1 MTSRR
6 PTRSGMSTEE
16 IANQLELLNE
26 RNSISDLEDSDEGW
40 EEDDLEYSSYG
51 DEGVSTDESDSD
63 DDVSD
68 HEYHSNSANVPQVEI
83 PEGDQEDSELYQ
95 TAEAVMFPSRDNLFQ
110 TARTD
115 VFQPAS
121 VDLFQTA
128 SDLPFLSPDQQI
140 TPVPSE
146 TDYISPVGSTFTV
159 LEPSS
164 SGLDSDL
171 LALAASIGDS
181 ILDNSH
187 DHMYFY
193 IL

>member
-1 MTSRR
+1 MTYRR

-16 IANQLELLNE
+16 IVDQLELLNE
-26 RNSISDLEDSDEGW
+26 RNSISYLEDSDGGW

-95 TAEAVMFPSRDNLFQ
+95 TAEALVFPSMANVLQTARTDVVQPASVDLYQ

-115 VFQPAS
+115 VFQPSS
-121 VDLFQTA
+121 VDLYQTA
-128 SDLPFLSPDQQI
+128 RDLPFLSP
-140 TPVPSE
+140 
-146 TDYISPVGSTFTV
+146 G
-159 LEPSS
+159 
-164 SGLDSDL
+164 
-171 LALAASIGDS
+171 
-181 ILDNSH
+181 
-187 DHMYFY
+187 
-193 IL
+193 